1 MTDFNEIKKAFYEL
15 VESYA
20 NDPESSETKSK
31 IADFAKLLPG
41 DKEEQHNT
49 LKNLDAAVRADVRIP
64 GRINLPAAVK
74 KNIGTL
80 LSGLQKHMTAKQ
92 PKPAQNDDKPKK
104 QPEKADNKRPNL
116 SPEEFKEKLNKLYK
130 VFMNSLDGAD
140 VGAVDENINKDDKEM
155 RGYVRNLRAIIA
167 EKNDFNL
174 DGIPNGPILKTI
186 RRALENYKKKQNQ
199 PDSERKPRPEK
210 KDHKKKGGPDMA
222 DEKKITDEMRHKLNE
237 LGFSDEVVNGLSY
250 DDAADILKDKDL
262 KKTLDE
268 MSESQQPPKDKPK
281 EDDESKP
288 KDPKDS
294 LEVTETPGEEREH
307 TDEKAPWVIRK
318 QKWFDENIK
327 PANEADYKVTRADTE
342 FEVEFAGGS
351 IHYESETNAV
361 VSKDA
366 SYKVYEALLKDP
378 DNAQR
383 PVKFPENASEHLTNM
398 LYAASILNETPDGKP
413 HEMQGL
419 DKSKLN
425 MEAIEK
431 ALKEA
436 GYGDA
441 EFKKVKAYYDTH
453 EGKPAAED
461 ERGHDDHGVELSDVV
476 KGVRADSFKRT
487 KDMNRMEF
495 TPEPA
500 DKGYFGTYNLET
512 GQVQIM
518 QPDGPDKMRVIYDS
532 EESSN
537 SNPALKPTKL
547 TEDEVKHIKEQAKP
561 AIEKEVR
568 RILADQVRMEE
579 LKSGGLITVGQLPDG
594 TPLVTAKDSSNEE
607 AKKAATEYQQLM
619 VTQPQD
625 NAFVAQVISK
635 EPDLITKIHND
646 EATKQPQKDV
656 LVEKMNSYNN
666 VGELLKQRAELLDKG
681 EDKLE
686 AKEKVAL
693 TKNYVA
699 LFAEYKKD
707 PTLVETAM
715 ADDLKRGEKTV
726 GRTKAHEDVQVMHSE
741 YDEYYATMK
750 DYSAKAHA
758 VAKSDHPLKLQD
770 YMKDRYPDMK
780 PEELD
785 KRIKRQVQ
793 FNSAY
798 NRYTKQQAQE
808 K

>member
-1 MTDFNEIKKAFYEL
+1 MADFNEIKKAFYEL

-20 NDPESSETKSK
+20 DAPESSETKSK

-210 KDHKKKGGPDMA
+210 KDRKKKGGPDMA

-288 KDPKDS
+288 KDPTAPIG
-294 LEVTETPGEEREH
+294 VTEKPGEEREEH

-318 QKWFDENIK
+318 QKWFDENIQ
-327 PANEADYKVTRADTE
+327 PANKADYKVTRADTE
-342 FEVEFAGGS
+342 FEVQFAQGS

-453 EGKPAAED
+453 EGKPAAEN
-461 ERGHDDHGVELSDVV
+461 EHSQDDHGVELSEVV
-476 KGVRADSFKRT
+476 KAVKAEDFKRGT
-487 KDMNRMEF
+487 ATNSMKFSPN
-495 TPEPA
+495 
-500 DKGYFGTYNLET
+500 GTYNLESGEVRIDAVDKEPKVVYYSGTAPT
-512 GQVQIM
+512 GLPADVKAE
-518 QPDGPDKMRVIYDS
+518 PLKD
-532 EESSN
+532 EEVN
-537 SNPALKPTKL
+537 
-547 TEDEVKHIKEQAKP
+547 HIKEQAKP
-561 AIEKEVR
+561 AMEKEVK
-568 RILADQVRMEE
+568 RILDDQTHMEE
-579 LKSGGLITVGQLPDG
+579 LKSGGLFRVVALPNTVP
-594 TPLVTAKDSSNEE
+594 TANPIDPNNED
-607 AKKAATEYQQLM
+607 AKKAADEYNALLK
-619 VTQPQD
+619 TQPQD
-625 NAFVAQVISK
+625 NAFVNHVMGSAPDVI
-635 EPDLITKIHND
+635 LKIHGD
-646 EATKQPQKDV
+646 ENTPQSQKDF
-656 LVEKMNSYNN
+656 LQGKADSAKNIKD
-666 VGELLKQRAELLDKG
+666 LLKERATLIDK
-681 EDKLE
+681 D
-686 AKEKVAL
+686 EKDLTPKDRVAL
-693 TKNYVA
+693 TKNYIA
-699 LFAEYKKD
+699 LLEEYKKD
-707 PTLVETAM
+707 PSLVEVAM
-715 ADDLKRGEKTV
+715 AEDLKQNNNSAERAKV
-726 GRTKAHEDVQVMHSE
+726 HEDVKSKDKRSDFEE
-741 YDEYYATMK
+741 YHKTME
-750 DYSAKAHA
+750 DYSKQAHDA
-758 VAKSDHPLKLQD
+758 VAAGGKLTIQD
-770 YMKDRYPDMK
+770 YMKKKYSTLS

-785 KRIKRQVQ
+785 KRTKNQIQY
-793 FNSAY
+793 NNAY
-798 NRYTKQQAQE
+798 QQYRSQ
-808 K
+808 KSTNTH